1 MELVDFN
8 KWLDTIHESVSGINI
23 VFKIDSD
30 YSELVESTYLE
41 TLKEHLDKTLPP
53 SITHEISK
61 HSDTLINVSLLSEE
75 DEVSTT
81 MFGPTES
88 TNFLLAL
95 PNRGL
100 YGQLIGL
107 GPNQTIEKIKKHFY
121 NAIVEKGEDFTS
133 IRVRGDQQTLDSK
146 IISIAKDA
154 SSSSN
159 FSTSGHRFRDK
170 TYTEPTIDDY
180 FNLLDAESKT
190 AKDEVVHK
198 LSVWAVYETA
208 IKVLNLISSQL
219 TIDTI
224 AIKKEIAT
232 GLNAALNSK
241 TDEEKLPFMKR
252 LMDLANPKRYEESAL
267 VTDALIEMFRDL
279 LKHYESPIEIWRAIY
294 KKK

>member
-8 KWLDTIHESVSGINI
+8 KWLSSINESVSGINI

-41 TLKEHLDKTLPP
+41 ILKEHLDKKLPP
-53 SITHEISK
+53 NITHEISK
-61 HSDTLINVSLLSEE
+61 HSDTLINVSLLSGE
-75 DEVSTT
+75 DEISTT

-88 TNFLLAL
+88 TNFLLSL
-95 PNRGL
+95 PNRG
-100 YGQLIGL
+100 QFHQIVGL
-107 GPNQTIEKIKKHFY
+107 SPNQTVEKIKKHFY
-121 NAIVEKGEDFTS
+121 NAIVEKREGFTS
-133 IRVRGDQQTLDSK
+133 IRVRGDQETLDSR

-159 FSTSGHRFRDK
+159 FSISGHRFRDK

-180 FNLLDAESKT
+180 FNLLDTESKT
-190 AKDEVVHK
+190 AKDDVVHK
-198 LSVWAVYETA
+198 LSVWLVYETA

-219 TIDTI
+219 TIDTA
-224 AIKKEIAT
+224 AIQKEIAT

-241 TDEEKLPFMKR
+241 TAEEKLPFMKR
-252 LMDLANPKRYEESAL
+252 LMDLANPKRYEESSI
-267 VTDALIEMFRDL
+267 VTETLIEMFRDL
-279 LKHYESPIEIWRAIY
+279 LKNYESPLEIWRAIY

>member
-8 KWLDTIHESVSGINI
+8 KWLGTIHESVSGINI

-61 HSDTLINVSLLSEE
+61 YSDTLINVSLLSEE
-75 DEVSTT
+75 DEVSAT